1 MLKTEFE
8 NLEKMIANVNPPL
21 DYTIAK
27 IPKKKGKLRTLL
39 IPNPK
44 LKSIQR
50 EILKFLYQ
58 AFRPVV
64 KNNKVLF
71 GGIPGRSVIANA
83 NQHLDQLWFIKFDI
97 KDFFD
102 SCRPYHLNKFLDLYI
117 SNYNEIS
124 QDKTDKKL
132 FYEGKSL
139 ADLIYLLTIL
149 PKLNKHI
156 VSYCFYKKHRLPQ
169 GAPTSPLLANFC
181 MLPADYMIRKC
192 IKRIVDD
199 KASKYNKDIFDLF
212 IVSKKTLRFDPI
224 LTNELKRIFKNQIIK
239 LIDSSTKLTD
249 YAKSK
254 FKKQL
259 AIKIDPSISSDQ
271 HGSRNIRVYIFSKP
285 SSEAQKN
292 GRIPVLKVYINVP
305 RAVELLPENAVN
317 VNSSYSRY
325 IDDVVISFGLKYPE
339 NFTPASLQITQI
351 SLTWMFYHEM
361 NKSECVGY
369 ELMDSGKFNT
379 SRIDSA
385 ISALSGYKYKKAF
398 LKWLL
403 STIKSKRFAKYLK
416 IKLDKDFY
424 CQLFSEFFEKAL
436 SEKILKLINVIISKA
451 GFKLNKEKIRIVNL
465 YGKHNHAKVTGVT
478 IYKST
483 NGNEVKVGKK
493 TKLFIRSL
501 VYHKFVKKD
510 SKFSDNQIR
519 GYLNWVRNIEPDFL
533 KNLAKEYSIPE
544 SLLLDFKTWSQANG
558 PETAA
563 AS

>member
-8 NLEKMIANVNPPL
+8 NLEKMISNVNPPL

-39 IPNPK
+39 IPNQK

-58 AFRPVV
+58 AFRPIV
-64 KNNKVLF
+64 KNNKVMF
-71 GGIPGRSVIANA
+71 GGIPERSVIDNA

-102 SCRPYHLNKFLDLYI
+102 SCRPYHLNKFLDLYFRY
-117 SNYNEIS
+117 YNEIS

-181 MLPADYMIRKC
+181 MLPVDYMIRKC

-199 KASKYNKDIFDLF
+199 KASSSNTDIFDLF
-212 IVSKKTLRFDPI
+212 VISKKTIRFNPI
-224 LTNELKRIFKNQIIK
+224 LIHELKKLVKNQIIK
-239 LIDSSTKLTD
+239 LIDSSTKLTA
-249 YAKSK
+249 YAKDK

-259 AIKIDPSISSDQ
+259 AIKIDPRISSDQ
-271 HGSRNIRVYIFSKP
+271 YGSRNIRVFIFSKP
-285 SSEAQKN
+285 SETQKN
-292 GRIPVLKVYINVP
+292 QPIPVIEVYINIP
-305 RAVELLPENAVN
+305 RAVELLPENTVS
-317 VNSSYSRY
+317 VYSSYSRY

-339 NFTPASLQITQI
+339 NFTPANLQITQI
-351 SLTWMFYHEM
+351 SLIWAFYDSISKPEGIR
-361 NKSECVGY
+361 N
-369 ELMDSGKFNT
+369 ELMESGKLCKD
-379 SRIDSA
+379 RIENA
-385 ISALSGYKYKKAF
+385 ITKLDGYKYKKAF
-398 LKWLL
+398 LRWLL
-403 STIKSKRFAKYLK
+403 STIKSRRFAKYVG
-416 IKLDKDFY
+416 IKFDQNLY
-424 CQLFSEFFEKAL
+424 CQLFNELFEKML
-436 SEKILKLINVIISKA
+436 SGRILKLINVIISKA
-451 GFKLNKEKIRIVNL
+451 GFKLNKDKIRIVNL
-465 YGKHNHAKVTGVT
+465 HTKHNHAKVTGVT

-483 NGNEVKVGKK
+483 SGNEVKVGKK

-519 GYLNWVRNIEPDFL
+519 GYLNWVKNIEPDFL

-558 PETAA
+558 PETTA